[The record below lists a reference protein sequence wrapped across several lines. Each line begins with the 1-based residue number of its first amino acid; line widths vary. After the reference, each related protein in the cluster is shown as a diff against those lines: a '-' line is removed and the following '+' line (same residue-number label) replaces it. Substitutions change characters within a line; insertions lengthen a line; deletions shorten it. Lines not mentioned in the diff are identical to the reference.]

1 MRAMNLANA
10 LVAAGHHVTLWSS
23 AFYHQEKRH
32 RSRHYRSIVIHERLE
47 IRLIPSPGY
56 ATHIGPGRLWDH
68 ALLALNLRKS
78 LSAEACRPD
87 VAFVGYPPI
96 EFAFVAVD
104 WLKARNIPVMLDVK
118 DQWPQIFVAPLWRPL
133 RPLARL
139 ALAPYYY
146 LGKKTMRAATA
157 FSAMA
162 QSFLEWVSDF
172 SGRPLAEWDRVV
184 PLVPVVQPF
193 SNENT
198 AAAIRWWNEHG
209 ISDDGRPR
217 FFYVGSFMKAC
228 DFQPVIKAAR
238 QAHATG
244 LDWQFVICGDGA
256 RANQLSAVFS
266 ELPNVVLPGWVD
278 RVQALT
284 LANISLAG
292 LMPFQNTN
300 DYMKSIPNKVAD
312 YLSFGKPI
320 VSSLKGEVA
329 ALLQRHD
336 IGLFYDDSQGNG
348 LFDIL
353 AGLCHDRAKVEVMS
367 ANAMATYKK
376 LYDGEKVYLKLTE
389 HLEMLSKVRMPHAT
403 E

>member
-1 MRAMNLANA
+1 
-10 LVAAGHHVTLWSS
+10 
-23 AFYHQEKRH
+23 
-32 RSRHYRSIVIHERLE
+32 
-47 IRLIPSPGY
+47 
-56 ATHIGPGRLWDH
+56 
-68 ALLALNLRKS
+68 
-78 LSAEACRPD
+78 
-87 VAFVGYPPI
+87 
-96 EFAFVAVD
+96 
-104 WLKARNIPVMLDVK
+104 
-118 DQWPQIFVAPLWRPL
+118 
-133 RPLARL
+133 
-139 ALAPYYY
+139 
-146 LGKKTMRAATA
+146 MRAATA

-193 SNENT
+193 SNENI

-238 QAHATG
+238 QANATG

-256 RANQLSAVFS
+256 RANQLSAEFS

-292 LMPFQNTN
+292 LVPFQNTN

-320 VSSLKGEVA
+320 VSFFEG
-329 ALLQRHD
+329 
-336 IGLFYDDSQGNG
+336 
-348 LFDIL
+348 
-353 AGLCHDRAKVEVMS
+353 
-367 ANAMATYKK
+367 
-376 LYDGEKVYLKLTE
+376 
-389 HLEMLSKVRMPHAT
+389 
-403 E
+403 